1 MMESGW
7 RWIARTTILC
17 LSVFTAS
24 TPLTLAAEL
33 NADRNTG
40 LCYPSHWTT
49 LTPSRF
55 IGQAQQIP
63 FFRLKTKNGSIA
75 YAAVINLKDRSVR
88 LRPFFNQKTG
98 TTSDAASRNNASLAI
113 NGGYFNL
120 SDAQSAGYVVID
132 GKSQCDP
139 KTNKALVGN
148 PKLKAYLPTIFNRSE
163 LRVLRNQKGETR
175 VDIRKHNDPVPAGW
189 LLDSSVQAGPQL
201 LPELTATK
209 EAFLRTNPDGSLADS
224 IGSRRPAARTACG
237 TTGDGHLILL
247 CVASKNQEEFSS
259 GATLEEVADILK
271 QLGCDHAINFDGGTS
286 TTMAIACGKEDLL
299 ASSPLCTVKK
309 VCGQSPEKYVKSGL
323 MVLTKSG
330 N

>member
-1 MMESGW
+1 MV
-7 RWIARTTILC
+7 
-17 LSVFTAS
+17 SV
-24 TPLTLAAEL
+24 PLTLAAEL
-33 NADRNTG
+33 NANRNTG
-40 LCYPSHWTT
+40 LCYPGHWTT

-55 IGQAQQIP
+55 IGRAQQIP
-63 FFRLKTKNGSIA
+63 FFRLRTKNGSIA
-75 YAAVINLKDRSVR
+75 YAAVINLKDRSMR

-120 SDAQSAGYVVID
+120 SDAQSASYVVID
-132 GKSQCDP
+132 GKGQCDP

-148 PKLKAYLPTIFNRSE
+148 PKLKAYLPAIFNRSE

-224 IGSRRPAARTACG
+224 IGSQRPAARTACG

-247 CVASKNQEEFSS
+247 CVASKSQEEFSS
-259 GATLEEVADILK
+259 GATLQEVADILK